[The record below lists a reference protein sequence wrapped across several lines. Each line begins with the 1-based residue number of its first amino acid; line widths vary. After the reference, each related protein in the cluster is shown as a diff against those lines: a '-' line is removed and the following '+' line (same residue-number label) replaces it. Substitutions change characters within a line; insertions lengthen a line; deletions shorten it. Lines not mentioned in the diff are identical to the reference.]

1 MKKLIILSVAALVA
15 GTACTRKREEKF
27 AQGMGTN
34 LNTIADYDK
43 KTFELKTGAP
53 LGKPASSKASDL
65 KIDPNYKDMNEM
77 ELVSFTT
84 DAKLLKEIPFRGRP
98 NHSYKVRYEID
109 AKMLK
114 IVKLGPKQDIPY
126 QEHAYAQKSDGED
139 LAVPLMGYPVVS
151 LYRVERQ
158 RNANNEET
166 NTLVEIPEA
175 DPKKATHFKLD
186 LNAPVIFEAI
196 EKIDVYP
203 ASLFD
208 GDWYYAETVI
218 GTAAGKE
225 ENIGSMDAYDNTQ
238 RPAAKVRFEKG
249 RTLLRGYNVN
259 IDKRLN
265 QSDSL
270 NYNSA
275 LEVPVEWTD
284 YKTDIKEKSGMAE
297 KKVRE
302 DEVPWDKRRFAK
314 IDFEG
319 TKTIQNDSKGS
330 KLVDIEISGSYIGF
344 TILRQDAG
352 FRIKYSFLRASDR
365 GYQAKN
371 YPRADQKKFG
381 FFPTVEEHIQDYTI
395 HRKQDIDKRVFVN
408 RFNPKKGKIVFHFTS
423 SSPKSLRAVGVKAIE
438 EWDKTFQKAAGIRV
452 EINQE
457 QDVSLGDLRYNT
469 INLIES
475 IHEGGGLLGFGPSIT
490 DPLTGEIISAT
501 ANVHVSPLKSNIVE
515 NLRNYIRA
523 ETGQFAASE
532 LPQMASVS
540 PLTKSE
546 LAAYNGQPVL
556 KVIEGPGARKVEI
569 IKYEA
574 AKTDEYKA
582 ARSEDF
588 TMSIRN
594 FAEELNQSC
603 ASEVNELKALYKTG
617 AVEKEVPFLESCA
630 QKLLPRHI
638 LPTLIHELGHN
649 FGLRHNFHASNDEA
663 NFLPANETGG
673 RLVRTASIMDYLSF
687 NEDAMIKPGKYDE
700 AAIKYG
706 YGDVPVNQLGQ
717 FKYCTDEDVIFYTI
731 DPMCA
736 RHDAGLTPS
745 EVVENYIRDYKASY
759 TTLNYRH
766 DRLFAPS
773 QYRLALYRMVRYMR
787 PMKAF
792 YDQWRLELAQMRGM
806 GREYLEDFANQ
817 EAFEAEFERLKTPRL
832 LELRKAADLSY
843 KFLSSLV
850 FLPNRYCV
858 GKGPNGQTD
867 AIELERLRYSIFNAT
882 KKSIRDCSA
891 PEVAQ
896 ELAARGL
903 KFEKEVGYSLNDIR
917 YSMDPRDSD
926 EPIDVVGTDLER
938 LFAVLS
944 LTTRGAG
951 SLLHQ
956 NIKTYPNFMDEHKYR
971 ADFESKLLRRI
982 AAGLSVDGLT
992 AQNQFLPRFLYE
1004 QDLLVNSFE
1013 LFLQGLAVPNRP
1025 NATIQRLTPYSTYAT
1040 RVPEQVQRAVAVTEL
1055 AGAYFAAMTE
1065 ANAVSKAL
1073 IQRLK
1078 QVRALK
1084 APPPQKSAFENV
1096 KKFIALLPA
1105 KADVKT
1111 VTVEEFM
1118 AAVNDFGGLMQSVP
1132 GLQSFPSL
1140 APFFEVFQKS
1150 KILEVLGPQLE
1161 GASPEEVEKLKKMD
1175 VVELLKGAGF
1185 NYPFVKES
1193 FASVD
1198 KDIDDF
1204 ITAKT
1209 QQYAYYNANRLDFD
1223 AQIDLL
1229 TKILISTA
1237 QQ

>member
-1 MKKLIILSVAALVA
+1 
-15 GTACTRKREEKF
+15 
-27 AQGMGTN
+27 
-34 LNTIADYDK
+34 
-43 KTFELKTGAP
+43 
-53 LGKPASSKASDL
+53 
-65 KIDPNYKDMNEM
+65 
-77 ELVSFTT
+77 
-84 DAKLLKEIPFRGRP
+84 
-98 NHSYKVRYEID
+98 
-109 AKMLK
+109 
-114 IVKLGPKQDIPY
+114 
-126 QEHAYAQKSDGED
+126 
-139 LAVPLMGYPVVS
+139 
-151 LYRVERQ
+151 Q
-158 RNANNEET
+158 RNSNNEET
-166 NTLVEIPEA
+166 NTLLEIPET

-203 ASLFD
+203 AGLFD

-225 ENIGSMDAYDNTQ
+225 ENIGAMDAYDASQ
-238 RPAAKVRFEKG
+238 RPAAKIRFEKG
-249 RTLLRGYNVN
+249 RTHLRGYNVN

-270 NYNSA
+270 NYTSA
-275 LEVPVEWTD
+275 LEVPVEWVD
-284 YKTDIKEKSGMAE
+284 FKTEPNEKNGMAE

-302 DEVPWDKRRFAK
+302 DETPWNKRRYAK
-314 IDFEG
+314 LDFEG
-319 TKTIQNDSKGS
+319 TKTIQNDAKGS
-330 KLVDIEISGSYIGF
+330 KLVDIEISDSYIGF

-352 FRIKYSFLRASDR
+352 FRIKYSFLRAADR
-365 GYQAKN
+365 GYQAKV

-381 FFPTVEEHIQDYTI
+381 FFETVEEHIADYTI
-395 HRKQDIDKRVFVN
+395 HRKQDIDKRNFVN
-408 RFNPKKGKIVFHFTS
+408 RFNPKKGKIVFHFTA
-423 SSPKSLRAVGVKAIE
+423 SSPKTLRAVGAKAIE
-438 EWDKTFQKAAGIRV
+438 EWDKTFQKAAGMRV
-452 EINQE
+452 ELDQS

-501 ANVHVSPLKSNIVE
+501 ANVHVTPLKSNIVE

-523 ETGQFAASE
+523 ETGQFAPHA
-532 LPQMASVS
+532 LPQLAFAS

-546 LAAYNGQPVL
+546 VAALNGQPVL
-556 KVIEGPGARKVEI
+556 KVTEGETRKIEIVKFDAPKSDI
-569 IKYEA
+569 Y
-574 AKTDEYKA
+574 KT

-594 FAEELNQSC
+594 FAEELNQNCS
-603 ASEVNELKALYKTG
+603 AEVAELKALYKNG
-617 AVEKEVPFLESCA
+617 NVDKEVPLLESCA

-706 YGDVPVNQLGQ
+706 YGDVPVSKLGQ
-717 FKYCTDEDVIFYTI
+717 FKYCTDEDVIWYTV

-759 TTLNYRH
+759 LILNYRQ
-766 DRLFAPS
+766 DRLTNIS
-773 QYRLALYRMVRYMR
+773 QSRLAFYRMARYMR

-792 YDQWRLELAQMRGM
+792 YDQWRLELAQVRGM

-817 EAFEAEFERLKTPRL
+817 EAFEAEFERIKTPRL
-832 LELRKAADLSY
+832 VELRKAADLSY
-843 KFLSSLV
+843 QFLSNLV

-858 GKGPNGQTD
+858 GRAANGQFD
-867 AIELERLRYSIFNAT
+867 AIELERLRYSIYNTT

-896 ELAARGL
+896 ELATRGL
-903 KFEKEVGYSLNDIR
+903 KFEKEIGYSLNDMR
-917 YSMDPRDSD
+917 YSMDPRDMD
-926 EPIDVVGTDLER
+926 EPIDVVGTEQER
-938 LFAVLS
+938 LYAAMS
-944 LTTRGAG
+944 LTSRGQL
-951 SLLHQ
+951 SMLHQ
-956 NIKTYPNFMDEHKYR
+956 NIKTYPNFLDEHKYR
-971 ADFESKLLRRI
+971 IDFESRLFKRI
-982 AAGLSVDGLT
+982 AGGLELESIT
-992 AQNQFLPRFLYE
+992 AKNQFMPRFMYE
-1004 QDLLVNSFE
+1004 QDLLLKSFE
-1013 LFLQGLAVPNRP
+1013 MFLSGMAVPNRV
-1025 NATIQRLTPYSTYAT
+1025 NATVQRLTPYGTYAT
-1040 RVPEQVQRAVAVTEL
+1040 RVADQVQRAVAVIEL

-1065 ANAVSKAL
+1065 QNAATKTV

-1084 APPPQKSAFENV
+1084 APPPTKAAYEAV
-1096 KKFIALLPA
+1096 TKFAGLLPA
-1105 KADVKT
+1105 KAEAAK

-1118 AAVNDFGGLMQSVP
+1118 AAVGDFGTLMQSAP
-1132 GLQSFPSL
+1132 GLSSFPSL
-1140 APFFEVFQKS
+1140 APVFDTVQKS

-1161 GASPEEVEKLKKMD
+1161 SLEGEELEKLKKMD
-1175 VVELLKGAGF
+1175 VVELLKSGGF
-1185 NYPFVKES
+1185 EYPFVKET
-1193 FASVD
+1193 FASLD
-1198 KDIDDF
+1198 KDINDF
-1204 ITAKT
+1204 IAMKA
-1209 QQYAYYNANRLDFD
+1209 QQFAFYTANRLDID

-1229 TKILISTA
+1229 TKVLFTTA
-1237 QQ
+1237 NQ